1 METTESTSA
10 KSQRI
15 QELYRQ
21 SIDQNAQEARTYK
34 WINIIVCI
42 VLPVL
47 LCWTFASSIKSW
59 VGIAAIVV
67 ITALCVASCLN
78 EVKGC
83 ILMSHAQN
91 VDGLLDINTRIK
103 RLKKYS
109 YCLGVVIF
117 YAAYVAL
124 RYDTSDDFN
133 LVKTLILAVNWGVVW
148 IIIYHYDNR
157 DSSEIKEIKQ
167 LLTTE

>member
-1 METTESTSA
+1 METRKISTERD
-10 KSQRI
+10 QRI

-21 SIDQNAQEARTYK
+21 SINQNALEARTYK
-34 WINIIVCI
+34 WVSIIVCI
-42 VLPVL
+42 VLPAL
-47 LCWTFASSIKSW
+47 LCWAFASSIKSW

-78 EVKGC
+78 EAKGH
-83 ILMSHAQN
+83 ILMSQAQD
-91 VDGLLDINTRIK
+91 VDGLLDINARIK

-109 YCLGVVIF
+109 YCVGLGLIYIAF
-117 YAAYVAL
+117 VAL

-133 LVKTLILAVNWGVVW
+133 LVRALILLISWGVVW
-148 IIIYHYDNR
+148 IVSYYFNNS

-167 LLTTE
+167 LLSAE